1 MSTSST
7 LNMPKFRVHK
17 IGYERKKDVFIT
29 QKTSSTSSEETLTP
43 KSKKFERNLL
53 ELLIEESVEDGCTHP
68 AEAFLEKS
76 LKTNR
81 EAALWIQSVFIDNH
95 KKPVMATGILK
106 CIGRLHPSLVGSW
119 GKLMAKTGL
128 SEPSLEIRDAAV
140 TALELW
146 GDSESLGIL
155 KDHIESTPWLARYIK
170 QVIEDLSR

>member
-1 MSTSST
+1 
-7 LNMPKFRVHK
+7 MPKFRIHE
-17 IGYERKKDVFIT
+17 IGNEWKKDIFIT
-29 QKTSSTSSEETLTP
+29 QKTSSTSPEEIFTP
-43 KSKKFERNLL
+43 KSRKFERDLL
-53 ELLIEESVEDGCTHP
+53 DLLIEEAVEDGCTHP

-76 LKTNR
+76 LRTNR

-95 KKPVMATGILK
+95 KKPGIATGILK

-128 SEPSLEIRDAAV
+128 SEPSLEIRDAAI

-155 KDHIESTPWLARYIK
+155 KAHIELIPWLARYIK